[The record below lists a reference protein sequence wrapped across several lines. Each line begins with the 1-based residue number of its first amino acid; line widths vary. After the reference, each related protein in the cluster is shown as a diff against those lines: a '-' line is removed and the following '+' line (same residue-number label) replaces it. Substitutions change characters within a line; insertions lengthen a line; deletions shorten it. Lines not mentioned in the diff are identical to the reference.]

1 MEFFEL
7 VCDPGNLKCTFKI
20 QYSDLN
26 VNSTETDCN
35 DQISL
40 RYISHCVRNGGKT
53 LWTTGGGSRFEVEAR
68 KYFSGI
74 FLVSM

>member
-1 MEFFEL
+1 MGFIEL

-40 RYISHCVRNGGKT
+40 RYISHCVRNGGKM
-53 LWTTGGGSRFEVEAR
+53 LWTTGGGFDSEVVR
-68 KYFSGI
+68 KSYFI
-74 FLVSM
+74 ELIN

>member
-1 MEFFEL
+1 MKLENIFREFLES

-26 VNSTETDCN
+26 VNLTETDCN
-35 DQISL
+35 NRISL

-53 LWTTGGGSRFEVEAR
+53 LGVTVDGFNSEF
-68 KYFSGI
+68 K
-74 FLVSM
+74 